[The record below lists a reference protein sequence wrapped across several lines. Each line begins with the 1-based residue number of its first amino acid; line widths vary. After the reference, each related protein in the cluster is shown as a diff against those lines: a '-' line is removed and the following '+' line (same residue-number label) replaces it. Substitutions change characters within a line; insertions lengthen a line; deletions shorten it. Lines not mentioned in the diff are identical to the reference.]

1 MEGLRRLCL
10 LCVGAA
16 NSGLL
21 RLKGRNVVENK
32 FVKMGAY
39 HTIDLEL
46 NSKFVLAKQDWD
58 IIAIDRIE
66 KACNPVRVRA
76 ASQFWFFF
84 LLVKLFVLLFFSLFF
99 FFRLPDRRGCRRGDA
114 GGPGQRVPHHRQHDD
129 SADED

>member
-84 LLVKLFVLLFFSLFF
+84 FTRQTLCSSFFFSFLFFSSSRPP
-99 FFRLPDRRGCRRGDA
+99 RLP
-114 GGPGQRVPHHRQHDD
+114 PW
-129 SADED
+129 